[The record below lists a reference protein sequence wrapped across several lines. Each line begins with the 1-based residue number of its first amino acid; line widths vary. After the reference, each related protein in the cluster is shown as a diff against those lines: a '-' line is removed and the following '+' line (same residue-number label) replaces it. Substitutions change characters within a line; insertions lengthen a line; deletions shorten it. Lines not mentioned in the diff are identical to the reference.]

1 MFQTRIKLFDI
12 SVFMVLVFRIRS
24 KLLFLLGDFNNY
36 WKRCQHIMKKHGL
49 SKRFPG
55 AVAHG
60 VHSITLEDIQHYF
73 KPDATADNMVP
84 TLNYDATSQQPV
96 LRNAPLYGYDTS
108 FYTTG
113 MRRADQVLTHMDNK
127 MWDLKH
133 YNTLEKLV
141 HILHMDEVW
150 AKTKLHYDRFKEQGV
165 NKSLCACVSDVNN
178 NGIINLLHF
187 MTLKIR
193 YPGLTTE
200 KLMKLEDGRYVDMSG
215 NLYTYIFFVE
225 MSPELLQFNFT
236 QDVEDNLRRAYG
248 VLVDNDKG
256 MKHLDSEKQWQIWK
270 KGMKSVNEQD
280 NYELAMFLYCALNQE
295 KEFEHELVV

>member
-1 MFQTRIKLFDI
+1 MEVFDI
-12 SVFMVLVFRIRS
+12 SVLMMLVFRIRR
-24 KLLFLLGDFNNY
+24 KLSFLLGDFNNY
-36 WKRCQHIMKKHGL
+36 CKRCQHIMKKYGFKEML
-49 SKRFPG
+49 LM
-55 AVAHG
+55 A
-60 VHSITLEDIQHYF
+60 SILLHWKIFNIHF

-108 FYTTG
+108 FFTTG
-113 MRRADQVLTHMDNK
+113 MRRADQVLKHMDNK

-150 AKTKLHYDRFKEQGV
+150 VKTKLHYDRFKEQGV
-165 NKSLCACVSDVNN
+165 NKSHCAYVNDVNN
-178 NGIINLLHF
+178 NGVINLLYF

-200 KLMKLEDGRYVDMSG
+200 KLMKLEDGRYLDMSG
-215 NLYTYIFFVE
+215 NLYTYVFFVE

-236 QDVEDNLRRAYG
+236 QEVEDNL
-248 VLVDNDKG
+248 
-256 MKHLDSEKQWQIWK
+256 
-270 KGMKSVNEQD
+270 
-280 NYELAMFLYCALNQE
+280 
-295 KEFEHELVV
+295 

>member
-1 MFQTRIKLFDI
+1 
-12 SVFMVLVFRIRS
+12 MVLMFRIRS

-36 WKRCQHIMKKHGL
+36 WKRCQRIMNKHGL

-55 AVAHG
+55 AVAHD
-60 VHSITLEDIQHYF
+60 VHSITLEDIQHHF
-73 KPDATADNMVP
+73 KPDATAHNKVP

-96 LRNAPLYGYDTS
+96 LRNAPLYGYDKS
-108 FYTTG
+108 FDTIG
-113 MRRADQVLTHMDNK
+113 MRRADQILKHMDNK
-127 MWDLKH
+127 MWNLKY

-165 NKSLCACVSDVNN
+165 NKSLCACVNDVNN

-200 KLMKLEDGRYVDMSG
+200 NLMKLEDGRYVDMSG
-215 NLYTYIFFVE
+215 NLYTYVFFVE
-225 MSPELLQFNFT
+225 ISPELLQFSFI
-236 QDVEDNLRRAYG
+236 QDVEDNLRRADG
-248 VLVDNDKG
+248 VFVDNDKG
-256 MKHLDSEKQWQIWK
+256 MKQLDSEKQWKIWK
-270 KGMKSVNEQD
+270 K
-280 NYELAMFLYCALNQE
+280 A
-295 KEFEHELVV
+295 